1 MNPFGN
7 NVKADCTEA
16 ESNAVRPSGLLGQIA
31 IISPTDAHEQSVS
44 VPLIPSEEM
53 HHCNINLRHI
63 ALHCKDG
70 IQIRKHKTKKA
81 RDIQT

>member
-1 MNPFGN
+1 MSYAHKCSHHYCCGTVEVNPLGN

-44 VPLIPSEEM
+44 ASPHSLRRNAPL
-53 HHCNINLRHI
+53 
-63 ALHCKDG
+63 
-70 IQIRKHKTKKA
+70 
-81 RDIQT
+81 